1 MKHFGVFSTNSD
13 IQNAIDNKL
22 IVNPYVAIYNNNISV
37 DYNTKRKIYTFG
49 GYEIAPGPL
58 VYRNSSFDIDT
69 NAFVGPGSEDG
80 WQDND
85 WTLTYGLNEGSYWFS
100 YNDLNINSFISP
112 IDNFYIPTIND
123 LETIFGSSR
132 PGSTVGEFTGVRYA
146 IRLFSGNVN
155 RADEGI
161 LIFPDN
167 ETFQNYN
174 NGISKINKT
183 QIGYSNWVYNLDEL
197 KYYISNGCVFLP
209 LYNYQQQWV
218 KTGVIQS
225 STLVSG
231 NTRSMVVGN
240 YGISA
245 SSMSVSGTYGMVI
258 LVRSTL
264 IS

>member
-1 MKHFGVFSTNSD
+1 MKHFGVYSTDND
-13 IQNAIDNKL
+13 IDTAVNNKQL
-22 IVNPYVAIYNNNISV
+22 VNPYVAIYNNNTSI

-69 NAFVGPGSEDG
+69 NAFIGPGSEDG
-80 WQDND
+80 WQDDD

-112 IDNFYIPTIND
+112 IDNFNIPTINV
-123 LETIFGSSR
+123 LEAIFGSSR

-146 IRLFSGNVN
+146 MRLFSGTIN
-155 RADEGI
+155 RANKGI

-174 NGISKINKT
+174 NGISKINSS

-209 LYNYQQQWV
+209 LYHYQQQWIKV
-218 KTGVIQS
+218 GYIQS

-231 NTRSMVVGN
+231 NMKSISVGD
-240 YGISA
+240 YSISTVN
-245 SSMSVSGTYGMVI
+245 SSVSGTYGMVI
-258 LVRSTL
+258 LARSAL
-264 IS
+264 IK